1 MVVFP
6 SHWKKALNTFFFFPP
21 FFKKGFRGPLWLWD
35 LVTLGPKPRGRDGF
49 PPFTASFL
57 LCFLHKNKSS
67 PEKAMLCPFGS
78 VSKFLSQ
85 SFVTSYSMVALCFC
99 FGTSFHLCLKE
110 SKKERERKEWK
121 RREREKE
128 WEEKKLKWALYS
140 EINIHISKSD
150 HAKWKGFHGLV
161 IPLPLHICGVL
172 HFHFGYLIYI
182 LNAHR
187 SGDLMWFGELR
198 HFLSC
203 TFRFSSL
210 VFWLI
215 IIMVTINTRIWI
227 AGFKAWA
234 WM

>member
-6 SHWKKALNTFFFFPP
+6 SHWKKALNTFFFF
-21 FFKKGFRGPLWLWD
+21 FSFLKKGFRGPLWLWD

-67 PEKAMLCPFGS
+67 PEKAVLCPFGS
-78 VSKFLSQ
+78 VSKFSSQ
-85 SFVTSYSMVALCFC
+85 SFVISHVMVALSVFVLVPL
-99 FGTSFHLCLKE
+99 FTTVLKKAR
-110 SKKERERKEWK
+110 KKEKGRN
-121 RREREKE
+121 EREE
-128 WEEKKLKWALYS
+128 EEKKLKWALYS

-182 LNAHR
+182 LNAHG

-227 AGFKAWA
+227 AGFKARA